1 MQSGLAYSVGA
12 LIRSQKE
19 EEEEEK
25 EEEEEEAR
33 FSRSSTQKARG
44 TWEGAGEQETGEH
57 AWASDRPEFKF

>member
-1 MQSGLAYSVGA
+1 VQSGLAYSVGA

-44 TWEGAGEQETGEH
+44 TESPRIRKCSAGSG
-57 AWASDRPEFKF
+57 

>member
-44 TWEGAGEQETGEH
+44 TESPRIRKCSAGSG
-57 AWASDRPEFKF
+57 